1 MLGEKMVRRMRAID
15 FYAGIGGWSLGLR
28 LAGVEVVN
36 SYEWWQPAIDTHNGN
51 HGTELTPVNI
61 RELTLDELPKD
72 IDVVVGSPPCT
83 QFSYSNRGGSGDIDD
98 GLVDLVKFFEA
109 VQYLR
114 PRFWAME
121 NVPRVAKVIEEG
133 FSNPEH
139 PLYRFRDLR
148 PNVAVVDFSKFGC
161 AQARRRCIATNLDF
175 DKIGAFSAK
184 SASSTLGEVVNAL
197 GHPSRV
203 VDPVWGVELAAEQL
217 TEMEK
222 EEFFSDEE
230 RRMNEEAKTFHPVY
244 NNMSFPDKL
253 DVPSR
258 TVTATCTRVSRESI
272 VVADTRCPNKFRRLT
287 VRERATLQG
296 FPITYQ
302 FFGKSFSEKAKMV
315 GNAIPPSFTY
325 ILGLVM
331 LGETPEGFAGH
342 FAIDKSKPELVLP
355 IQNAPK
361 TVPDTAGRTYPAKRR
376 FKAAIPNLR
385 FKSGMRF
392 EFANHFESDL
402 PFWDVRFYSGNSKQ
416 IFTHMLDDEW
426 YAKLTGEPILSAHFA
441 GIDNRFSTLATEFQK
456 FDPIEL
462 QKVWAR
468 KVDGKGP
475 YWWVDCL
482 GACADQV
489 HQKIVQDIELE
500 EVEQLTLR
508 FFDRGADGRRAMN
521 EAKITT
527 HAARI
532 LSGLIVGSWANR
544 KLHEK
549 KVAMAA

>member
-1 MLGEKMVRRMRAID
+1 MRAID

-28 LAGVEVVN
+28 LAGIDVVN

-51 HGTELTPVNI
+51 HGTKLSPVNI

-72 IDVVVGSPPCT
+72 VDVVVGSPPCT

-109 VQYLR
+109 VQYLK

-133 FSNPEH
+133 FTNPEH
-139 PLYRFRDLR
+139 PLFRFRDLK
-148 PNVAVVDFSKFGC
+148 PSIAVVDFSKYGC

-175 DKIGAFSAK
+175 AEIEAFSAN
-184 SASSTLGEVVNAL
+184 STTMNLGGVVNSL
-197 GHPSRV
+197 NNSKRV
-203 VDPVWGVELAAEQL
+203 IDPVWGIELSVEQL

-222 EEFFSDEE
+222 EEFFSEE
-230 RRMNEEAKTFHPVY
+230 EKRMNQEAKTFHPVY

-253 DVPSR
+253 DAPSR

-272 VVADTRCPNKFRRLT
+272 VVEDTTKPGNYRRLT

-331 LGETPEGFAGH
+331 KGENPNHFAGH
-342 FAIDKSKPELVLP
+342 FAVDKSKPELALP
-355 IQNAPK
+355 GKFAPK
-361 TVPDTAGRTYPAKRR
+361 TMPDTVGRTYPAKRR

-392 EFANHFESDL
+392 EFSNHFENDL

-416 IFTHMLDDEW
+416 IYTHMLDDEW
-426 YAKLTGEPILSAHFA
+426 HKKLSSKPILSGYFDDIEH
-441 GIDNRFSTLATEFQK
+441 RFPVLAAELQN
-456 FDPIEL
+456 FDPLEL
-462 QKVWAR
+462 QRVWTR
-468 KVDGKGP
+468 RSDGKGP
-475 YWWVDCL
+475 YSWVDGL
-482 GACADQV
+482 GECAEAV
-489 HQKIVQDIELE
+489 HQKIIQDIEQE
-500 EVEQLTLR
+500 EIEQLILE
-508 FFDRGADGRRAMN
+508 FFGQNDSKGRAMN
-521 EAKITT
+521 EAKMTIN
-527 HAARI
+527 AARI
-532 LSGLIVGSWANR
+532 LSGLIVAAWANR
-544 KLHEK
+544 KIFSK
-549 KVAMAA
+549 KAALAA